1 MVSRFMR
8 WDIVLQGNSQCMYG
22 DRDSMCKIGMDCSLS
37 VVRDLCCDTCAGYAI
52 PNVVIGESLPL
63 NP

>member
-1 MVSRFMR
+1 M
-8 WDIVLQGNSQCMYG
+8 LQGNSQCMYG